1 MNEKIYSKTGI
12 EAQDHT
18 PDHTHDRTYDRDR
31 AAAAALIRSLGDGL
45 TRGSVRGCPEATDDS
60 NHPTSAPGLS
70 IGDILVGSGRLS
82 PHDAERVAQHQRQD
96 NLPFGEVALSMRLI
110 TRADVNYALNKQFD
124 YDCLDSENVQVS
136 PEVVA
141 AFEPFSR
148 VGENLRAVRSQLM
161 LRWLHRDAQAKVL
174 AIVSPARRDGR
185 SFMAANLAVVFA
197 QQGERTLLIDGNLR
211 QPRQAELFQQNRRS
225 PGLSHLLA
233 SRAGMEVIGNVPGL
247 PKLSVLSAGAPPPNP
262 QELLGRPA
270 FRQLLATASHNFDVV
285 LIDTPASDEF
295 ADAEIIASRA
305 GAALVLTRQ
314 HQTSLPALQRMASR
328 LQDSGVALVGT
339 VLNAP

>member
-1 MNEKIYSKTGI
+1 MN
-12 EAQDHT
+12 AR
-18 PDHTHDRTYDRDR
+18 DRERDR
-31 AAAAALIRSLGDGL
+31 AAAEALVHSLEGGL
-45 TRGSVRGCPEATDDS
+45 TPGPVRMNPDTGGA
-60 NHPTSAPGLS
+60 HPGPSDGVPGLS

-96 NLPFGEVALSMRLI
+96 NLPFGEVALSMRLVSK
-110 TRADVNYALNKQFD
+110 ADVTYALNKQFE
-124 YDCLDSENVQVS
+124 YDCLDSESAQVS

-141 AFEPFSR
+141 AFDPFSR

-161 LRWLHRDAQAKVL
+161 MRWLHRSADARVL
-174 AIVSPARRDGR
+174 TIVSPARRDGR
-185 SFMAANLAVVFA
+185 SFIAANLAVVFA

-233 SRAGMEVIGNVPGL
+233 ARAGLEVIGRVPGMRN
-247 PKLSVLSAGAPPPNP
+247 LSVLSAGAPPPNP
-262 QELLGRPA
+262 QELLGRA
-270 FRQLLATASHNFDVV
+270 SFLQLLQTLGHSFDVV
-285 LIDTPASDEF
+285 LVDTPAGNDY

-305 GAALVLTRQ
+305 GAALLLTRQ
-314 HQTSLPALQRMASR
+314 NETSLPELQRMASR